1 MAIIREFHGKRPQI
15 HPEAFVAEN
24 AVLIG
29 DVTVEKGCS
38 VWYGAV
44 LRGDWSSIRVGEGSN
59 IQDNAVLHTE
69 RDAPLRIGKNV
80 TVGHGA
86 LVHCAEVGDDTLI
99 GMGAILLDGVRI
111 GCGCVVGAGA
121 VVKEH
126 GEVPD
131 GTMAVGVPAKVVK
144 EVGPDMA
151 GRLKSV
157 SPYVALA
164 EEYRA

>member
-1 MAIIREFHGKRPQI
+1 
-15 HPEAFVAEN
+15 VAET

-44 LRGDWSSIRVGEGSN
+44 LRGDWSSIRVGENSN

-69 RDAPLRIGKNV
+69 QDAPLRIGRNV

-86 LVHCAEVGDDTLI
+86 LVHCAEVGDNTLI
-99 GMGAILLDGVRI
+99 GMGATLLDGARI
-111 GCGCVVGAGA
+111 GRGCVVGAGA
-121 VVKEH
+121 VVREH

-131 GTMAVGVPAKVVK
+131 GQMAVGVPAKVVK
-144 EVGPDMA
+144 EVGADMA
-151 GRLKSV
+151 ERLRQP

-164 EEYRA
+164 EEYRK

>member
-1 MAIIREFHGKRPQI
+1 MAIIREFHGHTPQI

-59 IQDNAVLHTE
+59 VQDNAVLHTE

-80 TVGHGA
+80 TIGHGA

-99 GMGAILLDGVRI
+99 GMGAILLDGARI
-111 GCGCVVGAGA
+111 GRGCVVGAGA

-126 GEVPD
+126 AEIPD
-131 GTMAVGVPAKVVK
+131 GTMAVGVPAKAVKAVV
-144 EVGPDMA
+144 GDMA
-151 GRLKSV
+151 ERLRQT

-164 EEYRA
+164 QEYRA